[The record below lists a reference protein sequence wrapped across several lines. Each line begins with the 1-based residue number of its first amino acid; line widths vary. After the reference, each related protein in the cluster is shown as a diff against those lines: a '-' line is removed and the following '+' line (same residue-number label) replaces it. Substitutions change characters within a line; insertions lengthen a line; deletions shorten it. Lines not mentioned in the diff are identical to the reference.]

1 MLPSSDRDPGDED
14 DTNDDVV
21 TAFDPHTLWGTIRRT
36 PTPLRFHSTTFHS
49 IPHRWPVVGE
59 RVKVVFTE
67 DGDVLAVHAM
77 TTPCLVRL

>member
-1 MLPSSDRDPGDED
+1 MLSSSDHDPGDED

-21 TAFDPHTLWGTIRRT
+21 IAFDPRTLWGAIRRT
-36 PTPLRFHSTTFHS
+36 PVPLRFHSTTFHS

-67 DGDVLAVHAM
+67 DGAVLAVHA
-77 TTPCLVRL
+77 TAVPTPVRL